1 HVGGA
6 FRPTQH
12 CSQRDDNDVEQ
23 IVTGIGRPRVR
34 QASEEP
40 LEFLH
45 WTPPAIRE
53 SPSESMLLAD
63 ATSLSNPHA
72 IPLPHKG
79 GREQAVL
86 AARPCPP
93 MGLNSPA
100 GNSRR
105 GRLRASRTKCG
116 LCRRGRSRACCS
128 PRAAADTRPPCQCP
142 DRAARRRPCI

>member
-1 HVGGA
+1 VVARNAVLQRQELPQQLFLRASKQRHVGGA

-72 IPLPHKG
+72 IPLPRKG
-79 GREQAVL
+79 GGNDVAL
-86 AARPCPP
+86 FFAPP
-93 MGLNSPA
+93 DMHL
-100 GNSRR
+100 
-105 GRLRASRTKCG
+105 
-116 LCRRGRSRACCS
+116 S
-128 PRAAADTRPPCQCP
+128 PRRSETCRKSKGRNQMPSLDMLLEE
-142 DRAARRRPCI
+142 I